1 MMKINLVC
9 VGKLKEAYWRDACLE
24 YAKRLSQFCT
34 FSVTEISEC
43 RLPANPSAAQI
54 TAALNEEGGR
64 LLSVCSGSLI
74 IALCIEGK
82 EISSLQLAEK
92 IESYGVQGYGALS
105 FVIGSSYGLS
115 GRLKESSDF
124 LFSMSPLTFPHQ
136 LARVMVMEQIYRA
149 FQITHHGKYHK

>member
-1 MMKINLVC
+1 M
-9 VGKLKEAYWRDACLE
+9 
-24 YAKRLSQFCT
+24 
-34 FSVTEISEC
+34 
-43 RLPANPSAAQI
+43 
-54 TAALNEEGGR
+54 
-64 LLSVCSGSLI
+64 SVCSGSLI